1 MSDSGDGE
9 SSNEEWETPAEFVEA
24 KSDDFVDAT
33 TDSAADNARSLTPID
48 EWTHT
53 DDVDND
59 DCTDAVETG
68 ESTAVDADNPPVN
81 HIVDEKADLNPFHTS
96 EASDNSAVDISRP
109 TSRKSASSAALDD
122 DGPANDFTF
131 LAPADPFAAVGGD
144 DRNSRPP
151 SQRSVSS
158 FNLEETEEATL
169 STNSFNF
176 SPPAESPAASS
187 ATDFDNSRPVSNDAD
202 NFGDQTILVTEAM
215 TFNAIEPQMIDG
227 AFPQVFD
234 ASDPLSAIETTARRA
249 INTPRTPP
257 STAAPVS
264 VMVEDMLND
273 IKAICDQKS
282 GLRQALEEA
291 RYEKQ
296 ALLAA
301 LADREKALEIANVT
315 NELNHLARES
325 EKSVNQLTLEK
336 FQVISETR
344 ELGMGEKIGHMSAV
358 VVSPTG
364 MS

>member
-1 MSDSGDGE
+1 MSDSGE
-9 SSNEEWETPAEFVEA
+9 SSNEEWGTPAEFVDVNP
-24 KSDDFVDAT
+24 DDTVDAT
-33 TDSAADNARSLTPID
+33 TDTAADNARSPTPID
-48 EWTHT
+48 EEWTNA
-53 DDVDND
+53 DDVDNN

-68 ESTAVDADNPPVN
+68 ESTAGDTDNPPADQ
-81 HIVDEKADLNPFHTS
+81 IADEKEDLNPFRTR
-96 EASDNSAVDISRP
+96 EASDSGVLDTSRP
-109 TSRKSASSAALDD
+109 ASRKSASSAALDD
-122 DGPANDFTF
+122 DSPANGFTF
-131 LAPADPFAAVGGD
+131 LSPADPFAAVGGD

-158 FNLEETEEATL
+158 FNLEEAAL
-169 STNSFNF
+169 STNSFDF
-176 SPPAESPAASS
+176 SPPAESPAPSS
-187 ATDFDNSRPVSNDAD
+187 ATDIDNSRPASNNSD

-215 TFNAIEPQMIDG
+215 TFNAMEPQMIDG

-291 RYEKQ
+291 RFEKQ

-301 LADREKALEIANVT
+301 LVDREKALEIANVT

-325 EKSVNQLTLEK
+325 EKSINQLTLEK

-344 ELGMGEKIGHMSAV
+344 ELGMGEKIGHLSAV
-358 VVSPTG
+358 VVPPTG